1 MKKFKKLV
9 ALILVG
15 VMAMA
20 MLTACGGGGGSS
32 AGPSNSQME
41 DLIVSAVNGA
51 RSKGSPA
58 LTLSLIHISAP
69 TRP

>member
-15 VMAMA
+15 IMAMA

-41 DLIVSAVNGA
+41 
-51 RSKGSPA
+51 GSVK
-58 LTLSLIHISAP
+58 
-69 TRP
+69 

>member
-41 DLIVSAVNGA
+41 
-51 RSKGSPA
+51 GSVK
-58 LTLSLIHISAP
+58 
-69 TRP
+69 